1 MSAYFNSTKGR
12 WLFEFDKVI
21 NGSRVRATKT
31 LPEGWNRAKAEAFAK
46 AETDRLYQVATGGVK
61 QRHLIEDAVE
71 QYIRHHCHELKDGD
85 GITKELA
92 RIHWAYEGRY
102 MDELSDVG
110 RVYSEKMREQKKP
123 PKPATIRNKL
133 AYLRAACR
141 YAQKFH
147 GMGGKELLTIS
158 VPQPK
163 NARHEYAS
171 RGEMLAIAKGA
182 KNRYVR
188 ALIRM
193 GFYSGMRIGEMM
205 TIGHIS
211 TISDGRVLL
220 RRTKNDDPRAIPIH
234 PKALVLC
241 QFFPIPYKKRWM
253 QRLWEQARDAAGFGH
268 LHFHD
273 LRHSTASSM
282 VNAGVDLYTI
292 GAVLGH
298 RDQRSTQRYSHLAT
312 DTLDAAIRKIR

>member
-21 NGSRVRATKT
+21 NNQRVRATKT
-31 LPEGWNRAKAEAFAK
+31 LPKGWNRAKADAFDK
-46 AETDRLYQVATGGVK
+46 AETDRLYQIATGGAK
-61 QRHLIEDAVE
+61 SRDLIEDAVAA
-71 QYIRHHCHELKDGD
+71 YITHHCPGLDDGD

-92 RIHWAYEGRY
+92 RIHWAYEGKY
-102 MDELSDVG
+102 IDELAEVG
-110 RVYSEKMREQKKP
+110 RIYSEKMREADKP
-123 PKPATIRNKL
+123 LKPATIRNRL
-133 AYLRAACR
+133 SYLRAACR

-147 GMGGKELLTIS
+147 GMGGKELLTIA
-158 VPQPK
+158 VPK
-163 NARHEYAS
+163 SNNARHEYAS
-171 RGEMLAIAKGA
+171 RAEMLDIARRA
-182 KNRYVR
+182 ENRYAR

-211 TISDGRVLL
+211 TIVDGRVML
-220 RRTKNDDPRAIPIH
+220 RKTKNDDPRAIPIH

-241 QFFPIPYKKRWM
+241 QLFPIPYKKRWM
-253 QRLWEQARDAAGFGH
+253 QRLWENARNAAGFNH

-312 DTLDAAIRKIR
+312 STLDAAIRKIR

>member
-1 MSAYFNSTKGR
+1 MSAYFNTTKGR
-12 WLFEFDKVI
+12 WLFEFDKII
-21 NGSRVRATKT
+21 NGQRVRATKT
-31 LPEGWNRAKAEAFAK
+31 LPKGWNRAKADAFDK
-46 AETDRLYQVATGGVK
+46 AETDRLYQVATGGTK
-61 QRHLIEDAVE
+61 QRNLIEDAVAA
-71 QYIRHHCHELKDGD
+71 YITHHLPELKTCAGT
-85 GITKELA
+85 TKELA

-102 MDELSDVG
+102 MDELAEVG
-110 RVYSEKMREQKKP
+110 RIYTKAMRELEKP

-133 AYLRAACR
+133 SYLRAACR
-141 YAQKFH
+141 YAQEFH
-147 GMGGKELLTIS
+147 GMGGKELLKIA
-158 VPQPK
+158 VPDPQ
-163 NARHEYAS
+163 NERHEYAS
-171 RGEMLAIAKGA
+171 RGEMLRIAKLA
-182 KNRYVR
+182 RNRHTR
-188 ALIRM
+188 ALIRL

-211 TISDGRVLL
+211 DIKGGKVHL
-220 RRTKNDDPRAIPIH
+220 RKTKNDDPRLIPIH

-241 QFFPIPYKKRWM
+241 KFFPVPYKVRWM
-253 QRLWEQARDAAGFGH
+253 QRVWENARNAAGFSH

-312 DTLDAAIRKIR
+312 NTLDAAIRKIK

>member
-21 NGSRVRATKT
+21 NNQRVRATKT
-31 LPEGWNRAKAEAFAK
+31 LPKGWNRAKADAFDK
-46 AETDRLYQVATGGVK
+46 AETDRLYQIATGGAK
-61 QRHLIEDAVE
+61 SRDLIEDAVA
-71 QYIRHHCHELKDGD
+71 QYITHHCPGLDDGD

-92 RIHWAYEGRY
+92 RIHWAYEGKY
-102 MDELSDVG
+102 IDELAEVG
-110 RVYSEKMREQKKP
+110 RIYSEKMREADKP
-123 PKPATIRNKL
+123 LKPATIRNRL
-133 AYLRAACR
+133 SYLRAACR

-147 GMGGKELLTIS
+147 GMGGKELLTIA
-158 VPQPK
+158 VPKPN
-163 NARHEYAS
+163 NARHEYAN
-171 RGEMLAIAKGA
+171 RAEMLEIARLA
-182 KNRYVR
+182 ENRYVR

-211 TISDGRVLL
+211 NIADGRVLL
-220 RRTKNDDPRAIPIH
+220 RKTKNDDPRAIPIH

-253 QRLWEQARDAAGFGH
+253 QKLWERARDEAGFEH

-282 VNAGVDLYTI
+282 VNAGVDLFTI

-312 DTLDAAIRKIR
+312 STLDAAIRKIR